1 MKILIAEDDFTSRL
15 LLQEM
20 MKSYGLSHIAVNG
33 KEAVAAVQL
42 ALKMGAPY
50 DLICLD
56 VLMPEMDG
64 HEALKE
70 IRLIEEDQGF
80 VGKGRAK
87 IIMTTSLADKT
98 NVMKARDSE
107 CDYYLIKPYD
117 RVKLQ
122 QALYTLNLV
131 T

>member
-122 QALYTLNLV
+122 QALYTFNLV

>member
-1 MKILIAEDDFTSRL
+1 MKMLIAEDDFTCRL

-20 MKSYGLSHIAVNG
+20 MKGYGLAHIAVNG
-33 KEAVAAVQL
+33 KEAVAAVHL
-42 ALKMGAPY
+42 ALKMGTPY

-56 VLMPEMDG
+56 VMMPEMDG

-70 IRLIEEDQGF
+70 IRLIEDKEGLEGQ
-80 VGKGRAK
+80 GRAR

-98 NVMKARDSE
+98 NVVKASE
-107 CDYYLIKPYD
+107 SQCDYYLIKPYD

-122 QALYTLNLV
+122 QALYKLNLV
-131 T
+131 

>member
-1 MKILIAEDDFTSRL
+1 MKMLIAEDDFTSRL

-20 MKSYGLSHIAVNG
+20 MKGYGLAHIAVNG
-33 KEAVAAVQL
+33 KEAVAAVHL
-42 ALKMGAPY
+42 ALKMGTPY

-56 VLMPEMDG
+56 VMMPEMDG

-70 IRLIEEDQGF
+70 IRLIEDKEGLAGQ
-80 VGKGRAK
+80 GRAR
-87 IIMTTSLADKT
+87 IIMTTSLADKN
-98 NVMKARDSE
+98 NVVKASE
-107 CDYYLIKPYD
+107 SQCDYYLIKPYD

-131 T
+131 

>member
-20 MKSYGLSHIAVNG
+20 MKGYGLAHIAVNG
-33 KEAVAAVQL
+33 KEAVAAVHL
-42 ALKMGAPY
+42 ALQMGTPY

-56 VLMPEMDG
+56 VMMPEMDG

-70 IRLIEEDQGF
+70 IRLIEDKEGLSGQ
-80 VGKGRAK
+80 GRAR

-98 NVMKARDSE
+98 NVVKASE
-107 CDYYLIKPYD
+107 SQCDYYLIKPYD

-122 QALYTLNLV
+122 QALYKLNLV
-131 T
+131 